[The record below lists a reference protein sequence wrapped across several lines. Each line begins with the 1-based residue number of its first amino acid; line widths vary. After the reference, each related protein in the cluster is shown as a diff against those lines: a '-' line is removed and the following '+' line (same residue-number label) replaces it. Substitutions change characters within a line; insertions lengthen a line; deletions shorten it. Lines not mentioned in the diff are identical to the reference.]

1 MQIFAKSLSL
11 TINPENLVTLAN
23 GVNNKDTI
31 PELKGYDVK
40 NIGND
45 ALRDAMVR
53 RQQKAQE
60 ELIESAA
67 EQLVGVL
74 AATDIAIQNQ
84 LAELRRGT
92 LVATVNFR
100 YQRAINAH
108 LFETADDVVRNM
120 TLMLKILATSRN
132 FAQQRL

>member
-1 MQIFAKSLSL
+1 MQVFAKSLSL
-11 TINPENLVTLAN
+11 SINPENLVTLAN

-67 EQLVGVL
+67 EQLVGCVGCYGYCYPES
-74 AATDIAIQNQ
+74 A
-84 LAELRRGT
+84 RR
-92 LVATVNFR
+92 
-100 YQRAINAH
+100 
-108 LFETADDVVRNM
+108 TAPC
-120 TLMLKILATSRN
+120 S
-132 FAQQRL
+132 